1 MSRKIRYG
9 LFAIAFSLL
18 FLSVVLLIISRDIFY
33 SQCNILPENS
43 TAGPLNIG
51 GLTISEAMEEIK
63 TLSSIP
69 LELKYQ
75 ESLIQVNPEQFS
87 FKIDIEKAQ
96 SELESKTSE
105 MCSSKTFLNSL
116 FREQKREPIS
126 IALESN
132 ADEEKIESFLR
143 NEISARYDQPA
154 AAKYPDLNGSGFY
167 SGHPGYQL
175 DIKKAVKMIQEAL
188 TSFDHQTIDLPIIS
202 IPEPPS
208 SLTNLEILLSSV
220 VDQNQD
226 PDQITEIY
234 LLDPKTGEE
243 FDFARQNKSNLIPE
257 IAFTAAST
265 IKIPIMIS
273 AFKHLDEKPSAV
285 VSRQLELMI
294 TESKNEQT
302 DWLLENV
309 IGGETA
315 PLEVTKDIRAL
326 GFQNTFLAGYFY
338 LGAPLLD
345 RIETPANTRTD
356 IDLKPDIY
364 NQTTPKDIGLLLY
377 LIYQCDL
384 YGKGKLTEVFPNEIT
399 QSECSDMM
407 ILLKNNH
414 LPYLISAGIPDGIPI
429 AHKHGW
435 IEESDGLLHTMSNV
449 AAVYSPGGDYILS
462 IYTYHPQNL
471 IFEKGNILFSRI
483 SSAVYGFFNPQQN
496 DTVN

>member
-9 LFAIAFSLL
+9 FFAIAFSLL
-18 FLSVVLLIISRDIFY
+18 FLSAVLLIISKDMFY

-43 TAGPLNIG
+43 KAGPLNIG

-87 FKIDIEKAQ
+87 FKIDIEKAR
-96 SELESKTSE
+96 SELESKASE
-105 MCSSKTFLNSL
+105 ICSSRTFVNSL

-126 IALESN
+126 IDLESG

-143 NEISARYDQPA
+143 NEIIVRYDQPA
-154 AAKYPDLNGSGFY
+154 VAKYPDLNGSGFY

-175 DIKKAVKMIQEAL
+175 DIEKAVEMIQQAL
-188 TSFDHQTIDLPIIS
+188 TSFDHQPIDLPIIN
-202 IPEPPS
+202 IPEPSS

-243 FDFARQNKSNLIPE
+243 FDIARQNKSNLIPE

-302 DWLLENV
+302 DWLLKNV

-345 RIETPANTRTD
+345 LIETPANTRTD
-356 IDLKPDIY
+356 INLKPDIY
-364 NQTTPKDIGLLLY
+364 NQTTAKDIGLLLY

-384 YGKGKLTEVFPNEIT
+384 YGNGKLIETFPNEIT
-399 QSECSDMM
+399 QSECNDMM
-407 ILLKNNH
+407 TLLKNNH

-449 AAVYSPGGDYILS
+449 AAVYSPGSDYILS

-471 IFEKGNILFSRI
+471 IFEKGNVLFSRI
-483 SSAVYGFFNPQQN
+483 SSAVYGFFNPRLN
-496 DTVN
+496 DNAK